1 MQTIF
6 ALVDCNN
13 FYVSCERCFCAA
25 IQNRPVIVLSNNDG
39 CAVAVSSEVKAL
51 GVKRGTPIFQ
61 IRDLIEEHHIVLFS
75 GNYALYADISDRTMT
90 VLHSFSP
97 QVEVVSI
104 DEAFLSLAHIE
115 PEHLHVYGQQIRA
128 TVRQYVGIP
137 VSVGMGETK
146 TLSKIATEIVKKH
159 AEYQGVLVLAFR
171 SEDEMD
177 LFLSVITIED
187 VWGIGPRYA
196 RRLREQ
202 GITTAK
208 HLKYANA
215 RWIRKHLTVVGERT
229 VLELRGIACIPLD
242 TRTKPK
248 KGILS
253 SKTFGKPLERLD
265 ELEEAVATYTVRAAE
280 KLRIQGSVAGYI
292 SVFIHTNQFK
302 KDEPQYA
309 NSASRTIIFPTAF
322 TPDLIGYALK
332 LVRSIYKPGYKYR
345 KAGVYLNKITPREHM
360 QFDLFGEFSLW
371 QHDRQRWLMEAV
383 DHINR
388 LWGHDTIFF
397 GAQGIRR
404 EWQMRQEKRS
414 PRYTTHWDELFAV
427 T

>member
-1 MQTIF
+1 
-6 ALVDCNN
+6 
-13 FYVSCERCFCAA
+13 
-25 IQNRPVIVLSNNDG
+25 VIVLSNNDG
-39 CAVAVSSEVKAL
+39 CAVAVSSEVKTL
-51 GVKRGTPIFQ
+51 GIKRGTPIFQ
-61 IRDLIEEHHIVLFS
+61 VRDLIEQHHIVLFS
-75 GNYALYADISDRTMT
+75 SNYALYADVSDRTMT
-90 VLHSFSP
+90 VLHTFSS

-115 PEHLHVYGQQIRA
+115 PERLHAYGHQIRA
-128 TVRQYVGIP
+128 TVQHDVGIP
-137 VSVGMGETK
+137 VSVGIGETK

-177 LFLSVITIED
+177 IFLSLIAIED

-202 GITTAK
+202 GITTAR
-208 HLKYANA
+208 HLKYANT

-229 VLELRGIACIPLD
+229 VLELRGISCIPLD
-242 TRTKPK
+242 TRKKPK

-253 SKTFGKPLERLD
+253 SKTFGKPIERLD
-265 ELEEAVATYTVRAAE
+265 ELAEAVATYTVRAAE
-280 KLRIQGSVAGYI
+280 KLRSQGSVAGYI

-302 KDEPQYA
+302 RDEPQYA
-309 NSASRTIIFPTAF
+309 NSASRTLLFPTSF
-322 TPDLIGYALK
+322 TPDLIGAALK
-332 LVRSIYKPGYKYR
+332 LLKGIYKPGYKYR
-345 KAGVYLNKITPREHM
+345 KAGVYLSKITPKEHI
-360 QFDLFGEFSLW
+360 QYDLFGDFSLW
-371 QHDRQRWLMEAV
+371 QHDKQRWLMEAV

-404 EWQMRQEKRS
+404 EWQMRQMKRS
-414 PRYTTHWDELFAV
+414 PRYTTRWDELFAV